1 MMWCSLPFALSDAF
15 SRRVPF
21 RKFAIPRSAATR
33 TRFSWALETLT
44 SAKSLVLAAVGRE
57 CQQKN
62 ETTEGP
68 NPSVELIRKT
78 HRDDKQKSLALTDES
93 EISRQ
98 QEWLKFRVG
107 RGVQGSPKPMIPESH
122 PLQTLFQ
129 ELVGRHYAEEIGIR
143 DPQIVA
149 YVSHL
154 LAEFCEADQLYKIK
168 DATNRALNDVGEMLL
183 ESDPVYGPAPS
194 FDRER
199 QVRKHIGDYTL
210 FFAGMF
216 PEAINHFRLRRQRV
230 ENLVDWI
237 KAGKESYYI
246 VSKFEHFEYAKV
258 APLFASLSKN
268 FEECVYGLN
277 MVKNDL
283 EEMQHPITRR
293 GDELI
298 M

>member
-1 MMWCSLPFALSDAF
+1 MNH
-15 SRRVPF
+15 V
-21 RKFAIPRSAATR
+21 
-33 TRFSWALETLT
+33 
-44 SAKSLVLAAVGRE
+44 
-57 CQQKN
+57 
-62 ETTEGP
+62 
-68 NPSVELIRKT
+68 
-78 HRDDKQKSLALTDES
+78 DKQKSLALQPQSKVSTHAGGRNSAREA
-93 EISRQ
+93 EFRG
-98 QEWLKFRVG
+98 LK
-107 RGVQGSPKPMIPESH
+107 MIPESH
-122 PLQTLFQ
+122 PLQELFQ
-129 ELVGRHYAEEIGIR
+129 DLVGRHYGDQIGIR

-154 LAEFCEADQLYKIK
+154 LAEFCEADQLYKVH
-168 DATNRALNDVGEMLL
+168 DAVDRPLADVGEMLL

-216 PEAINHFRLRRQRV
+216 PESINHFRLRRQRLENFV
-230 ENLVDWI
+230 EWV

-258 APLFASLSKN
+258 APLFASLSRN
-268 FEECVYGLN
+268 FEGCVYGLN

-283 EEMQHPITRR
+283 EEMQHPIVRR
-293 GDELI
+293 TKERI